1 MLSSAM
7 KAIEKI
13 KALDYGDTLVLTGG
27 VSTFLALKQEAKLS
41 QE

>member
-1 MLSSAM
+1 M

-13 KALDYGDTLVLTGG
+13 KALGYGDTLALTGG
-27 VSTFLALKQEAKLS
+27 VSIFLALKQEAKLS